1 MTGAVEGQRDNPDA
15 STVALFQD
23 AWRTY
28 RKMVDNNY
36 LFHREAYE
44 ALHHFLAAQVT
55 RPFAFRDLACGD
67 ASASA
72 EALAGT
78 DVASYHGI
86 DFSAEALKL
95 AAENLAPLR
104 IPVRLECR
112 DFVEAVSAG
121 VAPFDIAW
129 IGLSLHHLHQPE
141 KGAFLRRMR
150 SSTDPDGALLIYEN
164 ASPDG
169 ESRPQWLER
178 WDAQK
183 SGWTAYSEA
192 EWNAVGA
199 HVHAADFPE
208 TDATWKRLGR
218 EAGFGQVEE
227 LFRTPTDLFRVYC
240 FRP

>member
-1 MTGAVEGQRDNPDA
+1 MAKAGQMA
-15 STVALFQD
+15 TAAEATALEIFQNQWD
-23 AWRTY
+23 VY
-28 RKMVDNNY
+28 RKFLKYDY
-36 LFHREAYE
+36 LSNAEAAAALRAFLTREVA
-44 ALHHFLAAQVT
+44 
-55 RPFAFRDLACGD
+55 RPYRILDLACGD

-72 EALAGT
+72 GALAGT

-86 DFSAEALKL
+86 DLSEEALAL

-104 IPVRLECR
+104 IPVKLERR

-150 SSTDPDGALLIYEN
+150 SFTDPDGALLIYEN

-169 ESRPQWLER
+169 ESRPEWLER

-183 SGWTAYSEA
+183 PEWTAYTQA
-192 EWNAVGA
+192 EWDAVGA

-208 TDATWKRLGR
+208 TDSTWHRLGR
-218 EAGFGQVEE
+218 AAGFARVEE
-227 LFRTPTDLFRVYC
+227 LYRSPTDLFRLYC

>member
-1 MTGAVEGQRDNPDA
+1 MTGTNAAQHDNPDR

-23 AWRTY
+23 AWRIY
-28 RKMVDNNY
+28 RKMVDNDY
-36 LFHREAYE
+36 LFHAEAYGT
-44 ALHHFLAAQVT
+44 LHRFLAVKVT
-55 RPFAFRDLACGD
+55 EPFAFLDLACGD

-78 DVASYHGI
+78 AVASYHGI
-86 DFSAEALKL
+86 DFSKEALTL
-95 AAENLAPLR
+95 AAENLAALR
-104 IPVRLECR
+104 VPVTLECR

-129 IGLSLHHLHQPE
+129 IGLSLHHLQQAD

-150 SSTDPDGALLIYEN
+150 SVTDPDGALLVYEN

-178 WDAQK
+178 WDAQQPA
-183 SGWTAYSEA
+183 WTAYTEA

-208 TDATWKRLGR
+208 TDSTWRRLGR
-218 EAGFGQVEE
+218 DAGYGRVEE
-227 LFRTPTDLFRVYC
+227 LYRSPTDLFRLYC
-240 FRP
+240 FMP